1 MYMQTFKIIETQIS
15 FLEMIRI
22 CNTTKLTYLIIDFFQ
37 ALYIDAAIYIPAEL
51 PQIQDLI
58 IEKQL
63 RLHVT
68 PEELDVLR
76 NQKKILVKMICDIYV
91 KLINNTMLL

>member
-1 MYMQTFKIIETQIS
+1 MAWKGTIAGNLIWTFI
-15 FLEMIRI
+15 
-22 CNTTKLTYLIIDFFQ
+22 FQ

-68 PEELDVLR
+68 PEELDILR
-76 NQKKILVKMICDIYV
+76 S
-91 KLINNTMLL
+91 

>member
-1 MYMQTFKIIETQIS
+1 MYNIYIF
-15 FLEMIRI
+15 FL
-22 CNTTKLTYLIIDFFQ
+22 Q

-63 RLHVT
+63 RIHVT

-76 NQKKILVKMICDIYV
+76 
-91 KLINNTMLL
+91 